1 MLTCS
6 FILEECDP
14 DHMITEYVFFYFV
27 IVFFC
32 FFYLQAHK
40 TVCFKDSVHAGDWWK
55 EITDTQEEK
64 NEQNKKR
71 FK

>member
-14 DHMITEYVFFYFV
+14 DHIITECVFLYFV
-27 IVFFC
+27 IVFFTC
-32 FFYLQAHK
+32 KLIKLSASRIRC
-40 TVCFKDSVHAGDWWK
+40 TVVIGEEK

-64 NEQNKKR
+64 NDSKKNKNKV
-71 FK
+71 